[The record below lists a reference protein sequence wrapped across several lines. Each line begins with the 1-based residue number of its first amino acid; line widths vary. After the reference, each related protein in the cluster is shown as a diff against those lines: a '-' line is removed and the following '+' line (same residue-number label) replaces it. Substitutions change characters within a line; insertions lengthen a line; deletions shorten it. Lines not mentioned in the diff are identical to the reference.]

1 MPQEMDSFSILKTK
15 LQLILPSLPRSE
27 KAAATYLI
35 ENLHRI
41 GSLNLN
47 TISAEIDASSA
58 TIIRLCKHMGYKGF
72 LDFRNSVRMA
82 ERQPD
87 DPGFATPVE
96 QVSARELMRSV
107 IDKNNETMLN
117 TLALISDQ
125 YEPAAYALRKA
136 NIIIMFGNGDAI
148 IPCQLISLKLM
159 KIGKACVVL
168 NDQDMQVFCASSMR
182 FGDVALA
189 VSHTGRS
196 KSVVEAMRIARERGA
211 ITIGV
216 TAAAK
221 SPLLKHCSYA
231 LLTGT
236 VDDTTAGDIIS
247 RRIAEQT
254 VLETL
259 YLCTVDNNEK
269 DIEEVKKQG
278 AKVIEQMTKLSNED
292 SEGKV

>member
-1 MPQEMDSFSILKTK
+1 M
-15 LQLILPSLPRSE
+15 
-27 KAAATYLI
+27 
-35 ENLHRI
+35 
-41 GSLNLN
+41 
-47 TISAEIDASSA
+47 
-58 TIIRLCKHMGYKGF
+58 
-72 LDFRNSVRMA
+72 
-82 ERQPD
+82 
-87 DPGFATPVE
+87 
-96 QVSARELMRSV
+96 

-236 VDDTTAGDIIS
+236 VDDTTARGHHLPAHRRADGFGDALPLY
-247 RRIAEQT
+247 RRQQREG
-254 VLETL
+254 
-259 YLCTVDNNEK
+259 YRGSEK
-269 DIEEVKKQG
+269 AG
-278 AKVIEQMTKLSNED
+278 R
-292 SEGKV
+292 EGHRAR

>member
-58 TIIRLCKHMGYKGF
+58 T
-72 LDFRNSVRMA
+72 
-82 ERQPD
+82 
-87 DPGFATPVE
+87 
-96 QVSARELMRSV
+96 
-107 IDKNNETMLN
+107 
-117 TLALISDQ
+117 
-125 YEPAAYALRKA
+125 
-136 NIIIMFGNGDAI
+136 I

-292 SEGKV
+292 SEVKV